1 MGRAVMPKKLV
12 ELKSGL
18 SIDRLKGEG
27 ASWSPLSIKQHGK
40 ALGWLTTFE
49 GVPTLIISPKVKAE
63 MITLP
68 DSGYSALRLVREGAR
83 NA

>member
-27 ASWSPLSIKQHGK
+27 GSWSPLSIKQHGK

-68 DSGYSALRLVREGAR
+68 DSGYSALRLEREGAR
-83 NA
+83 NT